1 MQDIN
6 LKELER
12 KAWRSYHQDGLWDV
26 FLGFMLLALG
36 VYALTDSSTVHL
48 LLTLSALGVFF
59 VGKRFIT
66 VPRMGLVEFGAER
79 KVKKMKIAAV
89 LTMTFLLGLALYVV
103 VTLSSGALEWL
114 GEQPV
119 LFPVGVGVMIV
130 SVFSLMAYWL
140 DFERLYLMGLVFAV
154 AFTTMMLLHNPIVFF
169 LAGAVVL
176 VPGLFIFV
184 RFLRRYP
191 LPPEPKARGSR

>member
-12 KAWRSYHQDGLWDV
+12 KAWKSYHQDGLWDV
-26 FLGFMLLALG
+26 FMGLVLLAVG
-36 VYALTDSSTVHL
+36 MYGLTNSEMVHL
-48 LLTLSALGVFF
+48 VLSLVALAVFF
-59 VGKRFIT
+59 VGKRFVT

-89 LTMTFLLGLALYVV
+89 LTLTFLIGVALYVV
-103 VTLSSGALEWL
+103 ATLSSGALDWMRD
-114 GEQPV
+114 QRV
-119 LFPVGVGVMIV
+119 LFPLGVGVMMV
-130 SVFSLMAYWL
+130 SVFSLMGYWL
-140 DFERLYLMGLVFAV
+140 DFRRMYLIGLAFAV

-191 LPPEPKARGSR
+191 LPPEPEDRGSR